1 MSVVRAAE
9 VKAFI
14 ASHLAEPLAEN
25 GVSPSELADDFDLM
39 KKGII
44 DSINLINLVSAIEEH
59 FRIEVDFEDMDTEE
73 LTVIGPLGSYIE
85 KRAKS
90 KDA

>member
-25 GVSPSELADDFDLM
+25 GVSPSELTDDFDLM

-44 DSINLINLVSAIEEH
+44 DSIDLINLVSAIEEH